1 MAWNINSAK
10 LTLNLTKDGQ
20 EYTIEQELTDFQNVS
35 IKIPLKD
42 KTKEFIQKARE
53 VHGNKYDYSKVN
65 YINNKTKVC
74 IICHE
79 KDENGIE
86 HGEFWQRPNDH
97 ISSKAGCPK
106 CRGSHLYTKEE
117 FVNKANYIHN
127 NKYDYSLV
135 KYSGNKNHV
144 TIICPIHGEFK
155 QRPDKHLRGQGCPK
169 CNHSHGE
176 NEVERILISNNIKY
190 ECQHVI
196 EIDKSIN
203 SSGKAYIDFYL
214 PDYNTFI
221 EYNGEQHYINRI
233 HFGGKIQNFEKQQK
247 RDEFVRL
254 YCKNNNIRLLEI
266 PYTEDNIQEY
276 IINFINNLN
285 D

>member
-1 MAWNINSAK
+1 MLEIKSVK
-10 LTLNLTKDGQ
+10 LILNFTKDGQ
-20 EYTIEQELTDFQNVS
+20 EYTIEQEITDFQDISVR
-35 IKIPLKD
+35 IPSKD
-42 KTKEFIQKARE
+42 KTKEFIQKAKKI
-53 VHGNKYDYSKVN
+53 HGNKYDYSKVN

-86 HGEFWQRPNDH
+86 HGKFWQRPNDH

-169 CNHSHGE
+169 CNKSHGE
-176 NEVERILISNNIKY
+176 TIVERYLLNNKFEY
-190 ECQHVI
+190 YSQF
-196 EIDKSIN
+196 EIPIDTTIN
-203 SSGKAYIDFYL
+203 PTGKAYIDFYL
-214 PDYNTFI
+214 PKYNLFI
-221 EYNGEQHYINRI
+221 EYNGEQHYINRT
-233 HFGGKIQNFEKQQK
+233 HFGNTFNDFERQTK
-247 RDEFVRL
+247 RDQFVRD
-254 YCKNNNIRLLEI
+254 YCKKENIRLLEI
-266 PYTEDNIQEY
+266 PYTEKSIEGCIN
-276 IINFINNLN
+276 NFINNIN